1 MGVVCGHI
9 DIDSKPLRIYW
20 PDPVSPSLY
29 SVEFIGH
36 PEASQFDDL
45 TFMRMLYSEF
55 VKSGDLVFNVG
66 ANVGTRTQVF
76 VDLGANVV
84 AVEPQAAMCDAL
96 REKFGEKVAVVE
108 AVAGAE
114 EGEGELWLCTDNQ
127 LATCAK
133 GWAESLKDRWPME
146 KWHKKITVPMVTLD
160 GLIAQYG
167 EPDFCKIDVEGY
179 EIEVLKGLTHPLK
192 ALCFE
197 YTVPFIEPALECV
210 DYLAALGMTRFNYI
224 VQETMRF
231 LLPEWVGPELIK
243 RVLADLPSETF
254 YGDVFAWRAEE

>member
-1 MGVVCGHI
+1 
-9 DIDSKPLRIYW
+9 
-20 PDPVSPSLY
+20 
-29 SVEFIGH
+29 VEFIE
-36 PEASQFDDL
+36 PPPFARFDDL
-45 TFMRMLYSEF
+45 TFMRALYGRF
-55 VKSGDLVFNVG
+55 VKPGDLVFNVG

-84 AVEPQAAMCDAL
+84 AVEPQAAMCNTL
-96 REKFGEKVAVVE
+96 REKFGEKIAVVE
-108 AVAGAE
+108 AVAGPE

-160 GLIAQYG
+160 GLIAQFG
-167 EPDFCKIDVEGY
+167 EPAFCKIDVEGY
-179 EIEVLKGLTHPLK
+179 ELEVLKGLTRPLK
-192 ALCFE
+192 AVCFE

-210 DYLAALGMTRFNYI
+210 DRLAALGMTRFNYI
-224 VQETMRF
+224 IQETMNF

-243 RVLADLPSETF
+243 QTLADLPQETF
-254 YGDVFAWRAEE
+254 YGDVFAWGGEKWSE